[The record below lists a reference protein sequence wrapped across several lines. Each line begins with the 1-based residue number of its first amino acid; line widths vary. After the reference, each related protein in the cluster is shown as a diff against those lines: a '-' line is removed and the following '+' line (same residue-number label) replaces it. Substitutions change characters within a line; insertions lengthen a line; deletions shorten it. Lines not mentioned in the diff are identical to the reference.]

1 MKPNNTIERY
11 GGIIKKE
18 PLSCIEN
25 ELILKETCVVE
36 AVSPYFGYYYEVKS
50 SMQPHMVYFVLNGYY
65 TLEHLTRATSKIQ
78 KKVNFP
84 IDAATG
90 FISLLNQTCYVIRFL
105 NLRNYNHIKMIQQYY
120 MDEGL
125 LFKKKKLK
133 LENQMALI
141 KLRRFFK
148 LKNIGNGLYMDQ
160 NQESTGYF
168 VIDSNIEWEQFK
180 QLTQEVKRN
189 TKLLFFD
196 AARAYIYEER
206 QITDMVRI
214 YRENLTHETLETI
227 KERYLKVMSFS

>member
-1 MKPNNTIERY
+1 
-11 GGIIKKE
+11 
-18 PLSCIEN
+18 
-25 ELILKETCVVE
+25 
-36 AVSPYFGYYYEVKS
+36 
-50 SMQPHMVYFVLNGYY
+50 MVYFVLDGYY
-65 TLEHLTRATSKIQ
+65 TLEHLTRATSTIQ

-90 FISLLNQTCYVIRFL
+90 FISILNQTCYVIRFL
-105 NLRNYNHIKMIQQYY
+105 NLRNYSHIKMIQQYY

-133 LENQMALI
+133 LENQMGLI

-148 LKNIGNGLYMDQ
+148 LKKIGNGLYMDQ
-160 NQESTGYF
+160 DQESIGYF
-168 VIDSNIEWEQFK
+168 VIDRNIEWEQFK

-196 AARAYIYEER
+196 AAQAYIYEER